1 MYCLGIGPLPVM
13 VLNGFCYIVSLTECY
28 FNSHMHK
35 MSPWGSRHYFWQPI
49 LLAKYQK
56 AQIPEVPLFSY
67 WKTPKCT
74 EFKKL

>member
-1 MYCLGIGPLPVM
+1 MYCLGFGPLPVM

-49 LLAKYQK
+49 LLAKHLK
-56 AQIPEVPLFSY
+56 AQIPKVPLFSC